1 MNEHYLH
8 LIWREVSRHLEIGES
23 ITTLQA
29 ILHDAVATRFLI
41 LRRWDDEHA
50 SLRTVGVAGLRDL
63 PARASLAG
71 PTAAAVRAWAAL
83 AKSSAWHERT
93 ADRVALA
100 LVPEGASGPVVVI
113 PLLGDFGLD
122 GVAVLG
128 GLSAF
133 PTDLDE
139 LSDAL
144 GVALRND
151 ARLAELGRVREA
163 AEADRRALLAR
174 LGRHELTDGVVGA
187 EGGLKNVMARVAQVS
202 ATDVPVLLLGE
213 TGSGKEVI
221 ARLIHERSG
230 RQKAPFLRVNCGAIP
245 AELVDSELFGHER
258 GAFTGALGTRRGWFE
273 RADGGTLFLDEVGE
287 LPLAAQVRL
296 LRVLQD
302 GSFQRV
308 GGQESRTADVRIL
321 AATHRDLPALVAAG
335 TFRQDLWFRISV
347 FPLRLPSLRER
358 TDDIPALVSHF
369 SAAAGT
375 RLFGVPL
382 AANAAD
388 VAMLVEYAWP
398 GNVRELAAVLERAAI
413 LGDGKRLEVAAALGA
428 SPAVVKAAPT
438 GWWVLGEDEVE
449 AEASAEPATTT
460 EIEGMLSAVRECL
473 GRIEGPF
480 GAARK
485 LGVNPHTLRARL
497 RRFRIDWA
505 QFRKA

>member
-1 MNEHYLH
+1 MSGHYLH
-8 LIWREVSRHLEIGES
+8 LVWREVSRHLEVGES
-23 ITTLQA
+23 VATLQT
-29 ILHDAVATRFLI
+29 ILHDAISTQFLL

-50 SLRTVGVAGLRDL
+50 SLRTVGLAGLRDL

-71 PTAAAVRAWAAL
+71 PTAAAVRAWAAQ
-83 AKSSAWHERT
+83 ARSSVWHERT

-100 LVPEGASGPVVVI
+100 LVPEGATGPVVVI
-113 PLLGDFGLD
+113 PLLGMAGIE

-133 PTDLDE
+133 PANLEE
-139 LSDAL
+139 LTDAL

-151 ARLAELGRVREA
+151 ARLAELARVREA
-163 AEADRRALLAR
+163 AEADRRALLTR

-187 EGGLKNVMARVAQVS
+187 EGGLKNVMARVAQVA

-213 TGSGKEVI
+213 TGSGKEVV

-230 RQKAPFLRVNCGAIP
+230 RQRAPFLRVNCGAIP

-258 GAFTGALGTRRGWFE
+258 GAFTGALAPRRGWFE

-321 AATHRDLPALVAAG
+321 AATHRDLPTLVG
-335 TFRQDLWFRISV
+335 TGAFRQDLWFRISV
-347 FPLRLPSLRER
+347 FPLRIPPLRER
-358 TDDIPALVSHF
+358 ADDIPALVNHF
-369 SAAAGT
+369 AAAAGT

-382 AANAAD
+382 SASAAD
-388 VAMLVEYAWP
+388 VVMLVAYPWP

-413 LGDGKRLEVAAALGA
+413 LGDGQRLEVAAALGA
-428 SPAVVKAAPT
+428 SPPVVKAGPT
-438 GWWVLGEDEVE
+438 GWWVLGEDE
-449 AEASAEPATTT
+449 AESPTGPDTAK
-460 EIEGMLSAVRECL
+460 EIEAMTSAVQECL

-497 RRFRIDWA
+497 RRFGIDWA
-505 QFRKA
+505 QYRKV